1 MATAPFR
8 GVDLLLSSL
17 SHSACDLACLKLQL
31 SPFVHDFGPPL
42 SADLH
47 GLWKWHTT
55 CPDEEALPLG
65 LELPVDF
72 WELDRELSLEL
83 LLSLPGDRPGVPLF
97 FSLSGHLLL

>member
-8 GVDLLLSSL
+8 GVDLLFSSL
-17 SHSACDLACLKLQL
+17 SYSACDLACLKLQL
-31 SPFVHDFGPPL
+31 SPFVHDFGPPF

-47 GLWKWHTT
+47 GLWKWHTN

-65 LELPVDF
+65 LELPDF
-72 WELDRELSLEL
+72 WERDPELSLEP

-97 FSLSGHLLL
+97 FGLSGHLLL

>member
-1 MATAPFR
+1 MATAPFL
-8 GVDLLLSSL
+8 GVDLSLLSFSY
-17 SHSACDLACLKLQL
+17 SAWSFACLKLQL

-42 SADLH
+42 SAGLH
-47 GLWKWHTT
+47 GLWKWHTN

-72 WELDRELSLEL
+72 WERDPELSLEL

-97 FSLSGHLLL
+97 LSLSGHLLL

>member
-17 SHSACDLACLKLQL
+17 SYSACDLACLKLQL

-47 GLWKWHTT
+47 GLWKWHTN

-72 WELDRELSLEL
+72 GEPDRELSLEL

>member
-1 MATAPFR
+1 M
-8 GVDLLLSSL
+8 
-17 SHSACDLACLKLQL
+17 
-31 SPFVHDFGPPL
+31 SPFVHDFGPPW

-47 GLWKWHTT
+47 GLWKWHTI